1 MILLLFLLSLDP
13 RYHTFNK
20 LALELDSLSIQYPK
34 ITKLDTIGY
43 STNDSMAIFALKIS
57 DNVKVDEDEPEVLYI
72 ACHHAEEVLG
82 IEICMYMINELLTG
96 YQKDSRITEW
106 INEREIW
113 FIPLLNPEGHTVV
126 TQSVDTTWRKNKRDN
141 NNNGSF
147 ELTYDGVDLNRN
159 YDFYWTLGGS
169 TDPPSEYYRGPYAWS
184 EKEVCALRDLCLSR
198 NFSFCITYHSA
209 RTGLG
214 EVVYYPWRAAG
225 YYSPDYPFIREIA
238 DSLSKT
244 IVNEVGNGHYVA
256 LPGIGVDGR
265 ARNWIYGVCG
275 TFCYCVEVCT
285 TTIIPGS
292 MVDDVCQRN
301 IVGANYL
308 LDRVTG
314 SGITGCVYD
323 SLTGEPL
330 NAEITIDGFYDP
342 TLPPRMS
349 DKLYGR
355 FLRMLHE
362 GSYDIEI
369 HKDGYESKHLNNI
382 IVGPD
387 IITEIEVFLHKKES
401 NSMIFENKPDI
412 LVFPNPTR
420 NAMTIH
426 MENPNQFSSLKVYDV
441 NGRMLRNFDNLL
453 STTVVW
459 LGKDEQNRNLANGI
473 YYIVGETSVQKLTK
487 KIIINN

>member
-13 RYHTFNK
+13 RYHTFSNI
-20 LALELDSLSIQYPK
+20 AYELDSIASHYSHIV
-34 ITKLDTIGY
+34 KLDTIGY
-43 STNDSMAIFALKIS
+43 STNDSMAIFAMKIS
-57 DNVKVDEDEPEVLYI
+57 DNPAIDEDEPEILYV

-82 IEICMYMINELLTG
+82 IEICMYMINDLITG
-96 YQKDSRITEW
+96 YQLDPRITEW
-106 INEREIW
+106 IDEREIW
-113 FIPLLNPEGHTVV
+113 FVPLLNPEGHSVV
-126 TQSVDTTWRKNKRDN
+126 TQAIDTTWRKNKRDN
-141 NNNGSF
+141 NHSGFF
-147 ELTYDGVDLNRN
+147 EVAYDGVDLNRN
-159 YDFYWTLGGS
+159 YDFYWTSGGS
-169 TDPPSEYYRGPYAWS
+169 TDPSSEYYRGPYFWS
-184 EKEVCALRDLCLSR
+184 EKEVRALRDLCLSR

-238 DSLSKT
+238 DTLSKT

-275 TFCYCVEVCT
+275 TYCYCVEVCT

-301 IVGANYL
+301 IVGAYYL
-308 LDRVTG
+308 LDRING
-314 SGITGCVYD
+314 SGIAGCVYD

-330 NAEITIDGFYDP
+330 HAEIVIDGFYDP

-355 FLRMLHE
+355 FSRMLND

-369 HKDGYESKHLNNI
+369 HKDGYESKYLHDI
-382 IVGPD
+382 IVGPNTMTKFD
-387 IITEIEVFLHKKES
+387 VFLRKKES
-401 NSMIFENKPDI
+401 TSMILDNRPAI
-412 LVFPNPTR
+412 HVFPNPSR
-420 NAMTIH
+420 HAMTIY
-426 MENPNQFSSLKVYDV
+426 MENPNRFTSLKVYDV
-441 NGRMLRNFDNLL
+441 SGRMLRDFD
-453 STTVVW
+453 SPSSATVVW
-459 LGKDEQNRNLANGI
+459 LGKDNQHRDLANGI
-473 YYIVGETSVQKLTK
+473 YYIVGETNEQRLTR
-487 KIIINN
+487 KIVINN

>member
-1 MILLLFLLSLDP
+1 
-13 RYHTFNK
+13 
-20 LALELDSLSIQYPK
+20 
-34 ITKLDTIGY
+34 
-43 STNDSMAIFALKIS
+43 
-57 DNVKVDEDEPEVLYI
+57 
-72 ACHHAEEVLG
+72 
-82 IEICMYMINELLTG
+82 
-96 YQKDSRITEW
+96 
-106 INEREIW
+106 
-113 FIPLLNPEGHTVV
+113 
-126 TQSVDTTWRKNKRDN
+126 
-141 NNNGSF
+141 
-147 ELTYDGVDLNRN
+147 
-159 YDFYWTLGGS
+159 
-169 TDPPSEYYRGPYAWS
+169 
-184 EKEVCALRDLCLSR
+184 
-198 NFSFCITYHSA
+198 
-209 RTGLG
+209 
-214 EVVYYPWRAAG
+214 
-225 YYSPDYPFIREIA
+225 
-238 DSLSKT
+238 
-244 IVNEVGNGHYVA
+244 
-256 LPGIGVDGR
+256 
-265 ARNWIYGVCG
+265 
-275 TFCYCVEVCT
+275 
-285 TTIIPGS
+285 

-301 IVGANYL
+301 IVGAHYL

-355 FLRMLHE
+355 FLRMLYE

-387 IITEIEVFLHKKES
+387 IMTEIEVFLHKKES

-412 LVFPNPTR
+412 LVFPNPAR

-441 NGRMLRNFDNLL
+441 NGRMLRDFDNLL

-473 YYIVGETSVQKLTK
+473 YYIVGETSEQRLTR
-487 KIIINN
+487 KIIVNN

>member
-13 RYHTFNK
+13 RYHTFDK
-20 LALELDSLSIQYPK
+20 LALELDSISIQYPK

-57 DNVKVDEDEPEVLYI
+57 DNAKVDEDEPEILYV

-82 IEICMYMINELLTG
+82 IEICMFMINELITG
-96 YQKDSRITEW
+96 YQIDPRITEW

-113 FIPLLNPEGHTVV
+113 FVPLLNPEGHAIV
-126 TQSVDTTWRKNKRDN
+126 TQGIDTTWRKNKRDN

-147 ELTYDGVDLNRN
+147 DLTYDGVDLNRN
-159 YDFYWTLGGS
+159 YDFYWTSGGS
-169 TDPPSEYYRGPYAWS
+169 TDPPSEYYRGPYPWS
-184 EKEVCALRDLCLSR
+184 ENEVCALRDLCLSR
-198 NFSFCITYHSA
+198 NFSVCITYHSA

-301 IVGANYL
+301 IVGAHYL

-330 NAEITIDGFYDP
+330 HAEITIDGFYDP

-355 FLRMLHE
+355 FLRMIND
-362 GSYDIEI
+362 GSYDIQI
-369 HKDGYESKHLNNI
+369 HKNGYESKYLNNI
-382 IVGPD
+382 IVEPD
-387 IITEIEVFLHKKES
+387 IMTEIEVFLRKKES
-401 NSMIFENKPDI
+401 NSLIFKNKPDI

-420 NAMTIH
+420 NAMTIYI
-426 MENPNQFSSLKVYDV
+426 ENPNQFSSLKVYDV
-441 NGRMLRNFDNLL
+441 NGRMLRDFDNPS

-459 LGKDEQNRNLANGI
+459 LSKDSQNRDLANGI
-473 YYIVGETSVQKLTK
+473 YYIVGETNVQRLTR
-487 KIIINN
+487 KIVINN